1 MVMERMRM
9 FHLDEDGDGDDS
21 GGTPLVVMMAMIM
34 MIFTSGLSLHGS
46 QSK

>member
-1 MVMERMRM
+1 M

-34 MIFTSGLSLHGS
+34 MIFTSGLSLQGS